1 MNRLIIIL
9 LGISFLMLFTPYC
22 SLYEDPTPNA
32 ENIIPLAWNYFEEG
46 NYVYALQKFE
56 SAVNADPNNESAYHG
71 RAWCHLL
78 LSNAAESISD
88 FETAIIKGNSSH
100 DPQAGLAA
108 AFLAIEEYASSII
121 KANYVLDS
129 NPNYYFEHKPLINYQ
144 DMHLILAMAYFH
156 ESELTKSQVHVTT
169 LYQNHG
175 LDPADSSTWQ
185 FNQQSYASYPEALMA
200 IIDYLDVLYGM

>member
-1 MNRLIIIL
+1 MNRLPIIF
-9 LGISFLMLFTPYC
+9 GISLLMLFAPYC
-22 SLYEDPTPNA
+22 SLYEEPAPSA
-32 ENIIPLAWNYFEEG
+32 EDIIPLAWDYFEEG
-46 NYVYALQKFE
+46 DYEYALQKFE

-88 FETAIIKGNSSH
+88 FETAIQKGNESL
-100 DPQAGLAA
+100 DPPAGLAA
-108 AFLAIEEYASSII
+108 AFLAVEKYTPSIS
-121 KANYVLDS
+121 KANHVLAN

-156 ESELTKSQVHVTT
+156 EGELTKSQEHVTV
-169 LYQNHG
+169 LYQDHG
-175 LDPADSSTWQ
+175 LNPADSSTWQ

-200 IIDYLDVLYGM
+200 VIDYLDVLYGM